1 MINDREFPADLIAL
15 PFREFD
21 MILRMDWLS
30 KHRVI
35 VDCDKRSVVLK
46 CFDQTEVTVYGIRA
60 GLLSNAISAMQ
71 A

>member
-21 MILRMDWLS
+21 MILGMDWLS